1 MVIDT
6 KLGIYLNNVSSCK
19 ILHFVMS
26 YMKQNRKCKV
36 EIAQYGLEIIVIL
49 INENCKSAVT
59 NVEQRKNLN
68 MSRPTLITNSDSTI
82 FPK

>member
-36 EIAQYGLEIIVIL
+36 ESAQYGLEIIVIL
-49 INENCKSAVT
+49 INK
-59 NVEQRKNLN
+59 KL
-68 MSRPTLITNSDSTI
+68 
-82 FPK
+82 